1 MNCNAV
7 QLKLAGYIDG
17 ELSGFEMIQVRSH
30 LADCSSCNAEAE
42 AIREVKWIVNNLPQ
56 TDPGEDFKARL
67 KSKVFAAPASRRTF
81 ASAPLA
87 MISTAAFV
95 AALFCGLSYIRSTRL
110 AVPPT
115 TSVSPAVSE
124 SHGNFEL
131 ARDQAYASGTDP
143 LGGAVLLTADAH

>member
-7 QLKLAGYIDG
+7 QLKLTAYIDG

-30 LADCSSCNAEAE
+30 LSDCASCSAEAD
-42 AIREVKWIVNNLPQ
+42 AVRQVKWFVNNLPQ
-56 TDPGEDFKARL
+56 NDPGEEFKDRL
-67 KSKVFAAPASRRTF
+67 KSKVFAASVSRKSF
-81 ASAPLA
+81 SSAPLA

-110 AVPPT
+110 AQPPT
-115 TSVSPAVSE
+115 TSVAPIAGD